1 MTLRVIHIGLGERG
15 RHWLEYV
22 YAHPDFDGIAGVDSA
37 PAAIDRARGLP
48 GQDHGRF
55 FTDLGQALSEV
66 EADAALIT
74 SPSFLHPA
82 HARAALD
89 AGLGVLVEKPLGSDV
104 AEAADLVAHARAL
117 GRPLMVA
124 ENYRFFQAE
133 RTLRRQ
139 LADGAIGEIRAVVC
153 IDRRDQPSS
162 TQGPWVKAM
171 PEPFL
176 NEIAVHHFDSFRYL
190 FARQPVSLLATSY
203 NPPGSDYDSGAA
215 VDALIELADGL
226 HIHYGGT
233 MAATRYEFSLLVE
246 GSRGDLW
253 TDRRRVRHRAAGK
266 RFFRQLPAVPVP
278 PGDEA
283 RYPKAGTVSLLN
295 QFRDALQGS
304 DTAETAGADNIWTLA
319 MVEAAKRSVGSGR
332 RVAIAEVFP
341 PELQR
346 RAGARA

>member
-15 RHWLEYV
+15 RHWLDYV
-22 YAHPDFDGIAGVDSA
+22 HAHPDFTGVAAVDSA
-37 PAAIDRARGLP
+37 AAAIERARGLP

-55 FTDLGQALSEV
+55 FTELAQALGEV
-66 EADAALIT
+66 DADAALIT
-74 SPSFLHPA
+74 SPSFLHTQ

-104 AEAADLVAHARAL
+104 AAAADLVAHAHAT

-133 RTLRRQ
+133 RTLRQQ
-139 LADGAIGEIRAVVC
+139 LAEGTIGEIRAVVC

-162 TQGPWVKAM
+162 TQGPWVKSM

-203 NPPGSDYDSGAA
+203 NPPGSDYDGGAA
-215 VDALIELADGL
+215 VDALIELTGGL
-226 HIHYGGT
+226 HVHYGGT
-233 MAATRYEFSLLVE
+233 MAATRYEFSLQIE

-253 TDRRRVRHRAAGK
+253 TDRRRVWRRAGGS
-266 RFFRQLPAVPVP
+266 RFFRKVPAVPVP

-295 QFRDALQGS
+295 QFRDALQGKG
-304 DTAETAGADNIWTLA
+304 TPETAGADNIWTLA
-319 MVEAAKRSVGSGR
+319 MVDAARRSVASGR
-332 RVAIAEVFP
+332 RVAIDEVFP
-341 PELQR
+341 PDLQQ
-346 RAGARA
+346 RAGAA